1 MQGNCGDA
9 VCMIMF
15 DCHFW

>member
-9 VCMIMF
+9 VCMIVF